1 MHKLENSKENV
12 RNIYKYGTQIEWV
25 LPCLFQYE
33 IAFGS
38 IQAAL
43 EKFGAPQLKADIF
56 GAPSTAWS
64 GGRAPVIYEKLEKK
78 QLEKVVNYVK
88 ILHNG
93 TPCVTFSKIDI
104 SPDEIKNTYENF
116 LLDFF
121 IDNDFKFIVSSDRL
135 KDYIKNKNPKSIVVS
150 SILKPIYEFQNPVKK
165 YENNQEE
172 ETKFYNNLLK
182 EYDSVV
188 VRPEYSKTVLLQHPD
203 LIDDI
208 SKIEVLINHI
218 CISNCPVAPLHYHFE
233 HSKHSKEILQ
243 KKDFNFK
250 CYKLNFPFIEHY
262 KYVASHTKEE
272 IDKLVNLGVRH
283 LKIQGRGEN
292 IPYVT
297 NMFNIANQIF
307 NFDGYNSILVFLL
320 MLSLKEEYQKFCTDK
335 DWKKYWRFDGCH
347 FELEK

>member
-1 MHKLENSKENV
+1 M
-12 RNIYKYGTQIEWV
+12 G
-25 LPCLFQYE
+25 
-33 IAFGS
+33 
-38 IQAAL
+38 
-43 EKFGAPQLKADIF
+43 
-56 GAPSTAWS
+56 
-64 GGRAPVIYEKLEKK
+64 
-78 QLEKVVNYVK
+78 VVV
-88 ILHNG
+88 
-93 TPCVTFSKIDI
+93 FI

-182 EYDSVV
+182 EYDSGV

-233 HSKHSKEILQ
+233 HSKHSKEIL
-243 KKDFNFK
+243 
-250 CYKLNFPFIEHY
+250 
-262 KYVASHTKEE
+262 
-272 IDKLVNLGVRH
+272 
-283 LKIQGRGEN
+283 
-292 IPYVT
+292 
-297 NMFNIANQIF
+297 
-307 NFDGYNSILVFLL
+307 L
-320 MLSLKEEYQKFCTDK
+320 MLSLKEEYPKFCADK
-335 DWKKYWRFDGCH
+335 DLKKYWEFDGCH

>member
-1 MHKLENSKENV
+1 MENQKRSDNT
-12 RNIYKYGTQIEWV
+12 NIHKYGSKISWE
-25 LPCLFQYE
+25 LPSLFQYE
-33 IAFGS
+33 IVFGS
-38 IQAAL
+38 IQSAL

-56 GAPSTAWS
+56 GSPSTAWS
-64 GGRAPVIYEKLEKK
+64 GGRTPVIYEKLEKK
-78 QLEKVVNYVK
+78 QLEKVVKYVK
-88 ILHNG
+88 DLHG
-93 TPCVTFSKIDI
+93 GSPVVTFSKINI
-104 SPDEIKNTYENF
+104 SNDELKNSYENF

-121 IDNDFKFIVSSDRL
+121 IENDFKFIVSSDRL

-150 SILKPIYEFQNPVKK
+150 SVLKPIYEFQNPVKK
-165 YENNQEE
+165 HKNVQEE

-272 IDKLVNLGVRH
+272 IDKLVDLGVRH

-320 MLSLKEEYQKFCTDK
+320 MESLKEEYQKFCADK
-335 DWKKYWRFDGCH
+335 DLKKYWEFDGCH